1 MLSSG
6 LETAT
11 YHFPLVEEG
20 ATRLHCQLG
29 LSLQRCSQ
37 ELLFQQSTTQDST
50 AFSSIV
56 CVAECEDC
64 VYRLWMLVRAYCGCR
79 LRHVLLRNIRRA
91 FTIGHRSRHS
101 VRRVSH
107 LCNSKSSTP
116 ISNLVPAVAPDS
128 LYWTVNVHC
137 ASSPAVFYK
146 AHAPTMRTFPNRQVW
161 LHSNVTA
168 RSNLFDTT
176 CSKNRPC
183 CSEF

>member
-6 LETAT
+6 IETAT
-11 YHFPLVEEG
+11 YHFPPVEEG

-37 ELLFQQSTTQDST
+37 ELLFQQSTTQDSP

-56 CVAECEDC
+56 CVAQCEDC

-79 LRHVLLRNIRRA
+79 LRHVLLRNSRRA

-116 ISNLVPAVAPDS
+116 ISNLVPAVADS

-137 ASSPAVFYK
+137 ASSPAVFLQSPCP
-146 AHAPTMRTFPNRQVW
+146 HHENISQSSSLAPLERYSQVQP
-161 LHSNVTA
+161 V
-168 RSNLFDTT
+168 
-176 CSKNRPC
+176 
-183 CSEF
+183 